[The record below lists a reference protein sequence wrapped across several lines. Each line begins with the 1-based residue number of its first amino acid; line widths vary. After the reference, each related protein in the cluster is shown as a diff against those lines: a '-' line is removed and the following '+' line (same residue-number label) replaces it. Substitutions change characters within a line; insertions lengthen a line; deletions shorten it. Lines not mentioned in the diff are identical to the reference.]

1 MVISS
6 RFTLPML
13 KSDVHAALRAW
24 HVTGGTA
31 QNLLEYLLLVQ
42 ERRSIVA
49 QDGSPAT
56 LRLATNQMLM
66 DCLQE
71 LETQDQ
77 TAERVLRTRF
87 IDKRKLMFVAN
98 KLNVSEHTVSRLQRA
113 AIDRLAEII
122 YGRELAVREERAQAA
137 ESQLPPASYTRL
149 FGLGDARTQLEAHC
163 LREGAPWVV
172 AIAGIGGIGK
182 TALADAVARQIIRHS
197 FFDQVI
203 WIRAEFQNM
212 SGHSRS
218 PRLLYEDL
226 IVTLSRHLWLDS
238 ANGQS
243 FDQRLFQVR
252 QTLKKRPYLVVI
264 DNLESETDTA
274 YLLAHLNDLAAP
286 SKFLLTARTRP
297 SKQATVFTFSIDELS
312 LTDAVALLCHH
323 ANDVGVSAMATA
335 TTADLQNI
343 YNVVGGNPLALKLVV
358 SLLDLLPL
366 GQVLSNLSH
375 SQPGPVEE
383 LYRHIYWQSW
393 QLLTSDAKKLLQA
406 MPLVAEF
413 GGLPP
418 YLCQIS
424 GLAEGQLWPALQELR
439 NRSLLEVRG
448 TLQEK
453 RYGIHRLTETFLHTE
468 IIRWP
473 EDEAGSELN

>member
-1 MVISS
+1 MESS
-6 RFTLPML
+6 SFLTLQKL
-13 KSDVHAALRAW
+13 QSDVHAALRAW

-31 QNLLEYLLLVQ
+31 ENLLEYLLLVQ
-42 ERRSIVA
+42 ERRSVVS

-56 LRLATNQMLM
+56 LRLTTNQILLECMG
-66 DCLQE
+66 E

-77 TAERVLRTRF
+77 TADRVLRSRF
-87 IDKRKLMFVAN
+87 IDKNKLMFVAN
-98 KLNVSEHTVSRLQRA
+98 KLNVSEHSVSRLQRE

-122 YGRELAVREERAQAA
+122 YGRELAVREERAQLA
-137 ESQLPPASYTRL
+137 ETRLPPASYTQL
-149 FGLGDARTQLEAHC
+149 FGLEDARAQLEAHC
-163 LREGAPWVV
+163 LGEGAPWVV
-172 AIAGIGGIGK
+172 AIVGIGGIGK
-182 TALADAVARQIIRHS
+182 TALADAVARQIIRRS
-197 FFDQVI
+197 FFDQII
-203 WIRAEFQNM
+203 WVRTELQSM
-212 SGHSRS
+212 SGRSRS
-218 PRLLYEDL
+218 PRLTYEDL
-226 IVTLSRHLWLDS
+226 IVTLSRYLWSDS
-238 ANGQS
+238 ADRQS

-252 QTLKKRPYLVVI
+252 QALKKRPYLVVI

-297 SKQATVFTFSIDELS
+297 SQQATAFTFSLDELS
-312 LTDAVALLCHH
+312 FTDAQALLCHY
-323 ANDVGVSAMATA
+323 ANDIGVNALVAATPG
-335 TTADLQNI
+335 DLQSV
-343 YNVVGGNPLALKLVV
+343 YDVVGGNPLALKLVV

-366 GQVLSNLSH
+366 GQVLSNLSR
-375 SQPGPVEE
+375 SQPGQAEE
-383 LYRHIYWQSW
+383 LYRHIYWETW
-393 QLLTSDAKKLLQA
+393 KLLTPDAKRLLLA

-424 GLAEGQLWPALQELR
+424 GLAEAELWPALQELR

-473 EDEAGSELN
+473 EDEAGK